1 MIIPFISFDY
11 QNNLFKK
18 DLNKALNSFVD
29 SKYYVLGKNVKE
41 FEKKYSIYNEVKY
54 SIGVSSGLDA
64 LIICLKAL
72 NLGVNDEVIV
82 ASNAYIACWLAISN
96 VGAKIVPVEPC
107 NKTFNIDPSKIE
119 KKITNKTKA
128 IMPVHLFGQP
138 CHMNEIMKIAKK
150 HNLYVIED
158 NAQAHLSKF
167 NNQYTGTFGIINA
180 TSFYPTKNLGAL
192 GEAGCVTTNDK
203 DLGEFSKAYRN
214 YGYTRKYECKIE
226 GRNFRIDEIQA
237 SILNVKIKYL
247 NKLNQKRISL
257 AKIYDDNLRS
267 ILNLKIPY
275 KDPNCDHVYHLYVI
289 RTNKRDELKKYLIKN
304 GIETLIHYPIPP
316 HLQLAYKYLGYKKGD
331 FPIAEK
337 ISETSLSLPLYPGL
351 RKEDVLYICDKISN
365 FFS

>member
-1 MIIPFISFDY
+1 MIPFFSFNY
-11 QNNLFKK
+11 QNDLFKEN
-18 DLNKALNSFVD
+18 LNKAFSSVLD
-29 SKYYVLGKNVKE
+29 SKNYVLGKNVKD
-41 FEKKYSIYNEVKY
+41 FEKKYSVYNKVKY

-64 LIICLKAL
+64 LIICLKAV
-72 NLGVNDEVIV
+72 NIRANDEVIV

-96 VGAKIVPVEPC
+96 VGAKIIPVEP
-107 NKTFNIDPSKIE
+107 NIKTFNIDPLKIE
-119 KKITNKTKA
+119 KKITKRTKA

-138 CHMNEIMKIAKK
+138 CHMDEIMKIANKY
-150 HNLYVIED
+150 NLYVIED

-167 NNQYTGTFGIINA
+167 NNQYTGTFGQINA

-203 DLGEFSKAYRN
+203 DLCEFSLTYRN
-214 YGYTRKYECKIE
+214 YGYNRKYECKIR

-247 NKLNQKRISL
+247 KKLNQERISL
-257 AKIYDDNLRS
+257 AKIYDDNLGS

-275 KDPNCDHVYHLYVI
+275 KDPNCVHVYHLYVI
-289 RTNKRDELKKYLIKN
+289 RTNKRDDLKDYLMKN
-304 GIETLIHYPIPP
+304 GIQTLIHYPIPP
-316 HLQLAYKYLGYKKGD
+316 HLQLAYKNLGFKKGD
-331 FPIAEK
+331 FPIAED

-351 RKEDVLYICDKISN
+351 KKKDILYICNKISK